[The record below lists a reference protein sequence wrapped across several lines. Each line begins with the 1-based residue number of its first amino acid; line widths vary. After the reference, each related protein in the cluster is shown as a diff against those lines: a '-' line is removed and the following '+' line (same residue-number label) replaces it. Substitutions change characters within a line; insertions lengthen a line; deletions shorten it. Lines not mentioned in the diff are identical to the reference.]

1 MYKTVRNEIF
11 IKLRNILF
19 VPFGN
24 DYIYQ
29 GTTPMQFETCYSEG
43 VVLKCNVPCAVID
56 TSQNEAIRI
65 KDIIKLIPNVEVLPL
80 SDERFKLKNP
90 QDEIQEKGRVAKK
103 YLDYLVDIYKKN
115 TGDYKGGKITY
126 NNQVKLAEEA
136 FIDIYFELCYQQIK
150 DAKEEFWTKEIRKEA
165 EKEFEEY
172 ARDPYPSFARTLE
185 EWQGEI
191 QLSYLWYGFPYP
203 FNDGRVLFEML
214 LPLHSARLSFP
225 TSDIGNTMRQYKPF
239 SSVFDST
246 IHDALIDDQ
255 ELIPRWSII
264 NSEQKYRNQSNKDR
278 VSFYELDFLF
288 WDGQQFICI
297 ELDGDEKKMTKYIAK
312 KENLEKC
319 NNLVLK
325 NIANDKLSFLI
336 NHFIDE
342 SSPDLEY
349 RTQTLSPLFA
359 ESILKFWETVPDD
372 SPIRNLWN
380 KREWDRSD
388 SADERTFLAFSLGK
402 KYLDEKV
409 APKLPWHL
417 RYTDGHVYLDDPTE

>member
-1 MYKTVRNEIF
+1 MSNSFDIYKNVSNEIF

-19 VPFGN
+19 VPFGV

-29 GTTPMQFETCYSEG
+29 ETTPMQFETCYSEG

-90 QDEIQEKGRVAKK
+90 QDEIQKKGRVAKK

-115 TGDYKGGKITY
+115 TGDYKGGNITY
-126 NNQVKLAEEA
+126 NNQVKFAEEA

-185 EWQGEI
+185 QLQGEI
-191 QLSYLWYGFPYP
+191 QLRYLWDGFPYP

-214 LPLHSARLSFP
+214 LPLHSALLSFP

-239 SSVFDST
+239 QSVFDKT

-264 NSEQKYRNQSNKDR
+264 NSEKEYRKQSNKDR
-278 VSFYELDFLF
+278 VSFYQLDFLF
-288 WDGQQFICI
+288 
-297 ELDGDEKKMTKYIAK
+297 
-312 KENLEKC
+312 
-319 NNLVLK
+319 
-325 NIANDKLSFLI
+325 
-336 NHFIDE
+336 
-342 SSPDLEY
+342 
-349 RTQTLSPLFA
+349 
-359 ESILKFWETVPDD
+359 
-372 SPIRNLWN
+372 
-380 KREWDRSD
+380 
-388 SADERTFLAFSLGK
+388 
-402 KYLDEKV
+402 
-409 APKLPWHL
+409 
-417 RYTDGHVYLDDPTE
+417 